1 MRCMMG
7 LAVLG
12 WGLMLIGCALFEPVQ
27 VSYLKTAQGH
37 ATQQEVR
44 QRLGPPHLV
53 RSLEAGSSV
62 WVYEFLDHEYGDRNR
77 QSGIWCD
84 EYRLTFDQHTILR
97 QWDRGLSRHPG
108 DLMPAIGC
116 VPGASAPR
124 G

>member
-1 MRCMMG
+1 MRCMLG
-7 LAVLG
+7 LAALG
-12 WGLMLIGCALFEPVQ
+12 WGLMLIGCTLFEPVQ

-37 ATQQEVR
+37 ATQEEVR
-44 QRLGPPHLV
+44 QRLGPPDLI

-62 WVYEFLDHEYGDRNR
+62 WVYEVLDHEYGDRNR

-84 EYRLTFDQHTILR
+84 EYRLTFDQRTILR
-97 QWDRGLSRHPG
+97 QWVQERTRHPG